1 MTLVRAEIKMVGSQ
15 KCIMETGNTSIPSDS
30 EISNILSFP
39 IVGKNV
45 AQRQQKSKKLIVT
58 TKFQATGPWRGN
70 PAWKDAKRQVRTIGC
85 LVLCYILLV
94 FRRQGTFVIA
104 MF

>member
-1 MTLVRAEIKMVGSQ
+1 MILKYQT
-15 KCIMETGNTSIPSDS
+15 
-30 EISNILSFP
+30 ILSFP

-45 AQRQQKSKKLIVT
+45 AQRQQKSKKLIVVT

-70 PAWKDAKRQVRTIGC
+70 PAWKDAKRQVENIGG
-85 LVLCYILLV
+85 LLLCYILLV
-94 FRRQGTFVIA
+94 FRHGKIMMA

>member
-1 MTLVRAEIKMVGSQ
+1 MILKYQT
-15 KCIMETGNTSIPSDS
+15 
-30 EISNILSFP
+30 ILSFP

-70 PAWKDAKRQVRTIGC
+70 PAWKDAKRQVRNIGG
-85 LVLCYILLV
+85 LMFCYILLL
-94 FRRQGTFVIA
+94 FRHGTFVMA
-104 MF
+104 MILGSQ